1 MYTKEHSSYLRILEK
16 GEEGEEFEECI
27 RVFAV
32 DVTVECAV
40 DVVVGAIQPAT
51 NTAPST
57 KFAVS
62 AAKVDCLRLVY
73 SIDRCLFLR
82 VEKGKSGEA

>member
-16 GEEGEEFEECI
+16 GEEFEECI
-27 RVFAV
+27 RVSAV

-62 AAKVDCLRLVY
+62 AAKVDYLRLAC
-73 SIDRCLFLR
+73 IINRCLLLR
-82 VEKGKSGEA
+82 VEKEKSGET

>member
-16 GEEGEEFEECI
+16 GEEFEEYI
-27 RVFAV
+27 RVSAV

-40 DVVVGAIQPAT
+40 DVVVGAISPAT
-51 NTAPST
+51 NTAPNT

-62 AAKVDCLRLVY
+62 AAEVDYLRLAC
-73 SIDRCLFLR
+73 IINRCLLLR
-82 VEKGKSGEA
+82 VEKEKSGET

>member
-16 GEEGEEFEECI
+16 GEEFEEYI
-27 RVFAV
+27 RVSAV

-62 AAKVDCLRLVY
+62 AAIIYAWPLLLTDAY
-73 SIDRCLFLR
+73 SC
-82 VEKGKSGEA
+82 E

>member
-16 GEEGEEFEECI
+16 GEEFEECI
-27 RVFAV
+27 RVSAV

-57 KFAVS
+57 KFAS
-62 AAKVDCLRLVY
+62 ARLKSIIYVWPVLFTDAY
-73 SIDRCLFLR
+73 SC
-82 VEKGKSGEA
+82 E